1 MSNEKISVSVI
12 VPAFNEE
19 KCLKRCLDSLVN
31 QTLETIEIVIVDD
44 GSYDRTAEICDMYK
58 NNYPKKIKVIHKYNE
73 GLGPA
78 RNTGILKAKGDYIGF
93 IDADDWADSNMYKE
107 MYDKAIKNNS
117 DIVICDIKM
126 IDINGHEKNC
136 QSMISSDENI
146 NIEEY
151 LMSGIYPQ
159 IAWNKIYK
167 KAIWEKFK
175 FKKMYFEDLD
185 IILSVVSYCQNI
197 SYIQKAFNYYCRREN
212 SISNSFE
219 KICYLDKIIAYK
231 DALNNANEKYQKQ
244 VEYWVANNIYEC
256 LKRDSLKYFKA
267 DFLEFLKELWAI
279 FSQNNLIKQSF
290 LYKELNEY
298 VNSANISPNVY
309 VGAFGMNQGDKINIT
324 YMQSWEN
331 YTRGFGMT
339 FLNEQNCNIDNA
351 PIIIR
356 DAFYRRQYNLVNHY
370 YVLKCLYDNGGIAT
384 NIDTYLKKPIGFL
397 RSKIG
402 FVFKIDKNKVNV
414 ETFGFNKRSRI
425 VEEML
430 NAYLVQ
436 VNKKEECFSEIFNK
450 VINDNMETDLFNV
463 FSPEEYDTYFEK

>member
-58 NNYPKKIKVIHKYNE
+58 DNYPEKIKVIHKYNE

-126 IDINGHEKNC
+126 IDINGNEKIC

-146 NIEEY
+146 DIEKY

-167 KAIWEKFK
+167 KEIWKNYK
-175 FKKMYFEDLD
+175 FKKIYFEDLD
-185 IILSVVSYCQNI
+185 IILSVVSYCHNI

-231 DALNNANEKYQKQ
+231 DALNNVNVKYKEQ

-267 DFLEFLKELWAI
+267 DFLELIKELWVI
-279 FSQNNLIKQSF
+279 FSQNDLIKHSF
-290 LYKELNEY
+290 FYKEMNEN
-298 VNSANISPNVY
+298 VNRVNISPNVY
-309 VGAFGMNQGDKINIT
+309 VGAFGMNQGYIINTT
-324 YMQSWEN
+324 YMQSWKN
-331 YTRGFGMT
+331 YTRGLLIT

-356 DAFYRRQYNLVNHY
+356 DAFFRRKYNLVNHY
-370 YVLKCLYDNGGIAT
+370 YVLKYLYDNGGITT
-384 NIDTYLKKPIGFL
+384 NIDTNLKKPIGFL
-397 RSKIG
+397 RSKMG
-402 FVFKIDKNKVNV
+402 FVFKIDKNKMNA

-430 NAYLVQ
+430 NTYLVQ
-436 VNKKEECFSEIFNK
+436 VNKKEECFSEMFNK
-450 VINDNMETDLFNV
+450 VINENMETDLFNV
-463 FSPEEYDTYFEK
+463 FSAEEYDTYFEK